1 MLCRILYAKTFSK
14 LKELPD
20 DKTPEELE
28 THIKTKILKD
38 NNIKII
44 KIDKLLPHGEK
55 ENITGE

>member
-1 MLCRILYAKTFSK
+1 MLCRILYSKTFSK